1 VKQNPKKK
9 SIEAHQMALVA
20 ATFSLDLAWDGERPT
35 LKTDDTWPRFSDEL
49 DDDDQSSDKK
59 RQLLDTEQIYYQAY
73 VFEHALGSVQTTNA
87 GLANVLFEA
96 WDYYLR
102 ALPDLHG
109 VAFEYDIWLE
119 RRTVYTHAWN
129 DIITRLENNPKIPR
143 NPFYQ
148 LAMFMFENICA
159 LERYGQGPIL
169 IGIITLGK
177 VSSFTELNKEWIVD
191 SE

>member
-1 VKQNPKKK
+1 
-9 SIEAHQMALVA
+9 MALVA
-20 ATFSLDLAWDGERPT
+20 ATFALDLAWDGERPT

-59 RQLLDTEQIYYQAY
+59 RQLLDAEQIYYQAY
-73 VFEHALGSVQTTNA
+73 AMEHALGSVQTTNA

-102 ALPDLHG
+102 TLPDLHG

-119 RRTVYTHAWN
+119 RRTVYTQAWN

-159 LERYGQGPIL
+159 LERYSQGPIL